1 MELRKSQ
8 AVFVESPHGYHLPDG
23 TRLSGIT
30 SLIHDVLGLGVYE
43 DASEFVR
50 NVAIPRAAAY
60 GTSIHKAIEMY
71 DSTGIRN
78 VVYEDERFGE
88 FNVADELEGYIANK
102 GGFKTV
108 ANEFLVSY
116 GQYASSIDVV
126 WTSDGEDN
134 WLVDHKSNNIDY
146 FPGGEEGLKEYLS
159 WQLSCYAFMFERQT
173 GRKVAGLKANWLR
186 KTDHKLWD
194 IVRKAD
200 GDVELLLNVQ
210 AIENVT
216 GGFTYLP
223 SEEVRNLV
231 PKQVIVAPSTDI
243 MPQEAVREFAE
254 LVRTAEQYKA
264 LLEEQ
269 KVRLKDLMEA
279 NGVKSWDT
287 GEFRASI
294 TDASVSKTFDST
306 RFRKDHPDLYAEY
319 LKESK
324 RQSSITIKLK

>member
-102 GGFKTV
+102 GGFKTI
-108 ANEFLVSY
+108 ANEFIVSY
-116 GQYASSIDVV
+116 GQYASSIDVI
-126 WTSDGEDN
+126 WTADGEDA
-134 WLVDHKSNNIDY
+134 WLVDHKSNNVDY
-146 FPGGEEGLKEYLS
+146 FPGGREGLKEYLS

-186 KTDHKLWD
+186 RTDHELWD
-194 IVRKAD
+194 IARRPD
-200 GDVELLLNVQ
+200 SEVELLLNVQ

-223 SEEVRNLV
+223 TDEVVALAR
-231 PKQVIVAPSTDI
+231 KQVVVASTVDL
-243 MPQEAVREFAE
+243 MPQDAVKEFAE
-254 LVRTAEQYKA
+254 LIRIAENYKSM
-264 LLEEQ
+264 LEEQ
-269 KVRLKDLMEA
+269 KARLKDLMEA

-306 RFRKDHPDLYAEY
+306 RFRKDFPDLYTQY

-324 RQSSITIKLK
+324 IQSSITIKLK